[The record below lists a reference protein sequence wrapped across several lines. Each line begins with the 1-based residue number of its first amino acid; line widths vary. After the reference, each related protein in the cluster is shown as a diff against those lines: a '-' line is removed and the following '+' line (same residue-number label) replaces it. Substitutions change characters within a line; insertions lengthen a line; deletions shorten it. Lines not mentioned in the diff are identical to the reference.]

1 MENKT
6 LMNVEL
12 MLVEDLIMNEMASK
26 IYSKPKNYEAIK
38 QSIIDNDIMLPLQIN
53 EKDNMIISGNLR
65 YSIAKELNM
74 EYVPIIKYQLMK
86 DEDINELLL
95 QSNTH
100 REKSLLDKYNEYQ
113 LINGLFSYGQGARVD
128 LNPEKQKEKKLK
140 TEAIS
145 ILSAAEIDYFG
156 RINSLAK
163 KKFGVKNYEEKITQG
178 LEKIDN
184 GEITR
189 NAFKLSLDETKS
201 PQLFLSKEVATKKV
215 LNTLSRVPGHL
226 QEEILLDI
234 WRNFYSMAS

>member
-1 MENKT
+1 MEKKT

-12 MLVEDLIMNEMASK
+12 MLLEDLVMNEMASK
-26 IYSKPKNYEAIK
+26 IYSKPKNYEVMK
-38 QSIIDNDIMLPLQIN
+38 QSIIVGGIMLPLQIN

-65 YSIAKELNM
+65 CSIAKELNM
-74 EYVPIIKYQLMK
+74 EYVPVIKYQLRE

-145 ILSAAEIDYFG
+145 ILSRAEIDYFC

-163 KKFGVKNYEEKITQG
+163 KKFGLENYEEKITQG
-178 LEKIDN
+178 LEKIDE
-184 GEITR
+184 GELTK
-189 NAFKLSLDETKS
+189 NSFKTSLEDTKYC
-201 PQLFLSKEVATKKV
+201 QLFLSKEDATKKV
-215 LNTLSRVPGHL
+215 LKTLSMVPGHL

-234 WRNFYSMAS
+234 WRNFYSIAS